1 MAGAA
6 DIVFPGRDVAPEVRV
21 VVAEPVQR
29 RSPLFPVLEGYAV
42 HIGRRMR
49 CGPFEGHHVVG
60 RLGSGSPRIALGIFE
75 SRGIDGRSLYISVRR
90 RGRIRERVFAT
101 PLVVKAAR
109 GGQCI
114 IRFQRSE
121 VAIHKDSSRSIGL
134 GYDRRIVVHGPDMPR
149 PEAFP
154 TAVEKP
160 DHGVAVRRTGRKGD
174 SSVLISHILN
184 DRLAQ
189 RSRFPQYAGRDARQ
203 TLGSDVERRAAV
215 AHRCGVERIGGVQ
228 RGSDIAVGRT
238 VFIER
243 PGVGREFREDRR
255 IVRCGS
261 VEIGRR

>member
-1 MAGAA
+1 
-6 DIVFPGRDVAPEVRV
+6 
-21 VVAEPVQR
+21 
-29 RSPLFPVLEGYAV
+29 
-42 HIGRRMR
+42 MR

-134 GYDRRIVVHGPDMPR
+134 CRGRRIVVRRPDMPR

-215 AHRCGVERIGGVQ
+215 AHRRGVERIGGVQ
-228 RGSDIAVGRT
+228 RGSDIAVGRAL
-238 VFIER
+238 VVER
-243 PGVGREFREDRR
+243 PGVGREFRKDRR